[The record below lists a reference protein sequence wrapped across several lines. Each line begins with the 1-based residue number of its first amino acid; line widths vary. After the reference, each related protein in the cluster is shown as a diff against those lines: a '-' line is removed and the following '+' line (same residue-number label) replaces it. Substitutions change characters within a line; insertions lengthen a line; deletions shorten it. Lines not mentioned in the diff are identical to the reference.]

1 MTKRYFRARLR
12 KSSQN
17 FYSVLYEL
25 TVPSIPSLF
34 IASPCVSSSEE
45 GHVDVHSS
53 ASLAAFITSLSGSLD
68 WYLAFFAGFS
78 TGVILSHPRCFQKAA
93 FDIIRYSG
101 HRRVFSVFSS
111 AIDLLKTLCK
121 HKIRIIHFVIRTF
134 SEDRRACEFPF
145 SGVSRVTGQS

>member
-34 IASPCVSSSEE
+34 IASPSVSRRTCRCPFLCIASSIYY
-45 GHVDVHSS
+45 VFVRVAWLISC
-53 ASLAAFITSLSGSLD
+53 LLCR
-68 WYLAFFAGFS
+68 FS
-78 TGVILSHPRCFQKAA
+78 TGVILIHPRCFQKAA
-93 FDIIRYSG
+93 LDIIRYSG
-101 HRRVFSVFSS
+101 HRRVCSVVSS

-121 HKIRIIHFVIRTF
+121 HNIRIINFVIRTL